1 MIRRLRGSLELELYS
16 ASLERCLNRWVQAEI
31 PFWDLHRQDA
41 LTAHCRIYESDLDA
55 ARREAARA
63 QTGLRVLSCAGLP
76 RLMRQLWR
84 RPVLLLGVVLALV
97 SALLLQN
104 FVWFLRVQGNETV
117 SAERILQALSEEGVR
132 FGTWGPDLDSEDL
145 KNRMLNRIP
154 ELRWLAVNR
163 EGGLV
168 TVLTAERKLE
178 RPIVDRSGITN
189 VVATRPGIIQE
200 LHVTDGV
207 AVVEPGDSVQAGDV
221 LISGF
226 AEWTTHVQAMHAAGE
241 VTART
246 MRQLDVICPDTCM
259 RKVYTGRTETC
270 RSIIFQRKR
279 RKISGNSSI
288 FGMKCDRMIE
298 TSAWTLPGGFSLP
311 VFIETQTLFEY
322 TLVPAELK
330 LETAGQVLCAEAE
343 RLVTEQMVAGEIT
356 RTSTQLIPKQD
367 SFLLRGTFHCVEL
380 ISKTVPAELYGE
392 EEQNGENNQRRTN

>member
-16 ASLERCLNRWVQAEI
+16 ASLERCLTRWAQAEI
-31 PFWDLHRQDA
+31 PFWDLRRQDS
-41 LTAHCRIYESDLDA
+41 LTARCRIYESDLDA

-63 QTGLRVLSCAGLP
+63 QSTLRVLSCAGLP
-76 RLMRQLWR
+76 RLVRQLRR
-84 RPVLLLGVVLALV
+84 RPVLLLGVVLALI

-132 FGTWGPDLDSEDL
+132 FGAWGPDLDSEDL

-178 RPIVDRSGITN
+178 GPTEDRSGITN
-189 VVATRPGIIQE
+189 VVASRPGIVRE

-241 VTART
+241 VTAQT
-246 MRQLDVICPDTCM
+246 MRQLDVICPSICM

-279 RKISGNSSI
+279 KKISGNSSI
-288 FGMKCDRMIE
+288 FGVKCDRITE

-311 VFIETQTLFEY
+311 VYMETQTLFEY
-322 TLVPAELK
+322 VLVPAELDVDS
-330 LETAGQVLCAEAE
+330 AGQTLRAEAE

-356 RTSTQLIPKQD
+356 RTSTQMIPQQD
-367 SFLLRGTFHCVEL
+367 SFLLRETFHCVEV
-380 ISKTVPAELYGE
+380 ISKTVPAALYGE
-392 EEQNGENNQRRTN
+392 EEQDGKDNQRRAN

>member
-16 ASLERCLNRWVQAEI
+16 ASLEQCLNRWVQAEI
-31 PFWDLHRQDA
+31 PFWALRRQDA
-41 LTAHCRIYESDLDA
+41 LTARCRIYESDLNA
-55 ARREAARA
+55 ARRQAARA
-63 QTGLRVLSCAGLP
+63 QTTLRVLSCAGLP
-76 RLMRQLWR
+76 RLVRQLR
-84 RPVLLLGVVLALV
+84 HRPVLLLGVVLALV

-117 SAERILQALSEEGVR
+117 STERILQALSEEGVR
-132 FGTWGPDLDSEDL
+132 FGAWGPDLDSEDL

-178 RPIVDRSGITN
+178 GPTEDRSGITN
-189 VVATRPGIIQE
+189 VVASRPGIVRE

-241 VTART
+241 VTALT
-246 MRQLDVICPDTCM
+246 MRQLDVICPDTWM

-270 RSIIFQRKR
+270 RSLIFQRKR

-288 FGMKCDRMIE
+288 FGGKCDRITE
-298 TSAWTLPGGFSLP
+298 TSVWTLPGGFSLP
-311 VFIETQTLFEY
+311 VFIETQILFEY
-322 TLVPAELK
+322 ALVPAELDVDS
-330 LETAGQVLCAEAE
+330 AGQTLCAEAE

-367 SFLLRGTFHCVEL
+367 SYLLRGTFHCVEV
-380 ISKTVPAELYGE
+380 ISKTVPAALSGE
-392 EEQNGENNQRRTN
+392 EEYGENDQRRTN